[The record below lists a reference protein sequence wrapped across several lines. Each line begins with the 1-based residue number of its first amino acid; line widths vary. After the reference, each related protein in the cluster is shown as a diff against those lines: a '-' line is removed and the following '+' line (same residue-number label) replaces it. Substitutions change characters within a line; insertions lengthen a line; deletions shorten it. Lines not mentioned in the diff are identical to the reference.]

1 MNKRFLWMTMLAI
14 VVVATISSCASN
26 RPGVGC
32 PTTNKKYFRA

>member
-1 MNKRFLWMTMLAI
+1 MKKAFVA
-14 VVVATISSCASN
+14 VVLIAFVAMFATSCASN